1 MNDLLKIWPIITC
14 HLGSQSVSQTQ
25 NHQGNNCSR
34 WLPEFVILV
43 IITMLGL
50 TSTKHAHAHTLK
62 EIIKIVLSM
71 LNVHGNACRGIL

>member
-1 MNDLLKIWPIITC
+1 MTDLLKIRPTITC

-43 IITMLGL
+43 IITMLAL
-50 TSTKHAHAHTLK
+50 TSTKKAHAHTHK
-62 EIIKIVLSM
+62 EIIIIVSSM
-71 LNVHGNACRGIL
+71 LNVLGNACRGV